1 MSPFSNT
8 PNSEFTDIFYI
19 FMVDKRLRQTYKRNM
34 QEVNATLSLQET
46 FSVLY
51 EPLYHLSFYH
61 YMVQYLSFLL

>member
-1 MSPFSNT
+1 
-8 PNSEFTDIFYI
+8 
-19 FMVDKRLRQTYKRNM
+19 MVDKRLRQTYKRNM